1 MSHGQAWARAW
12 SRGSAKC
19 TGPGVGG
26 SRRVLREG
34 GPQGPRGSGGLEAVA
49 ALGRFKHRV
58 FAGPCAPSPRQS
70 SPPLGPRGSAVPSFY
85 HPLLQPLVRAQ
96 ARAGIRSHGHMGQA
110 ETDPRRLQVGTGQQ
124 ARSP

>member
-26 SRRVLREG
+26 SRCVLREG

-49 ALGRFKHRV
+49 ELGRFKHRV
-58 FAGPCAPSPRQS
+58 FAGPCAPLSPAEQP
-70 SPPLGPRGSAVPSFY
+70 SPGP
-85 HPLLQPLVRAQ
+85 
-96 ARAGIRSHGHMGQA
+96 
-110 ETDPRRLQVGTGQQ
+110 
-124 ARSP
+124 